1 MLAYEKEMTDNLD
14 WNYELLLELIGPPL
28 EAVAMF
34 ERHQLPA
41 PSADAVGMWRLRK
54 RIQGP
59 WVAAIVHML
68 LSEGKIADIHDVIL
82 PPVPA

>member
-1 MLAYEKEMTDNLD
+1 MTDHLD
-14 WNYELLLELIGPPL
+14 WNYELLLDLIGLPQ
-28 EAVAMF
+28 EVVALF
-34 ERHQLPA
+34 ERHGLPA
-41 PSADAVGMWRLRK
+41 PTADAVGMWRLRK

-68 LSEGKIADIHDVIL
+68 LEEGRITDARDVIL